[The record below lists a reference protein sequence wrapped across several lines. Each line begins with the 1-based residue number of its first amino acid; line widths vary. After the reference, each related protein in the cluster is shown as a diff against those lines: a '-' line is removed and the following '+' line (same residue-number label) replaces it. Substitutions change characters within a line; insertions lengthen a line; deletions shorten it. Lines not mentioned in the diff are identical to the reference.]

1 MACTNKDRQIA
12 LQLYV
17 RSRAVLGLFHVK
29 NYEQFNKKANY
40 YEANAT
46 GFFKLFQVLYP
57 KSKHFSKPWKHYI
70 KIQAPVRT
78 LLEMF

>member
-29 NYEQFNKKANY
+29 NEQFNKKANY

-46 GFFKLFQVLYP
+46 GFSSTFKYFIQNPSIFQNIENTTL
-57 KSKHFSKPWKHYI
+57 KFKHPYG
-70 KIQAPVRT
+70 PC
-78 LLEMF
+78 